1 MEMQGLLAV
10 AMRDQLVEKL
20 SYALHDALFTGEP
33 RVRPAASPT
42 SRPFGASPTSRPF
55 GPILAAFD
63 R

>member
-33 RVRPAASPT
+33 RVRPP
-42 SRPFGASPTSRPF
+42 ASPTSRPF